1 MNRSIQSGCIVPPSQ
16 CVHTS
21 WRRCCLSR
29 RATSSPVPSL
39 LPEILKPVLAT
50 VADDS
55 SRPSGG
61 ERDGCFLSNGFVGMP
76 ARGGIKVLSQRL
88 SK

>member
-1 MNRSIQSGCIVPPSQ
+1 MNRSIQSGCVVPPSQ

-50 VADDS
+50 VVDDS
-55 SRPSGG
+55 SRPDGG
-61 ERDGCFLSNGFVGMP
+61 ERWMRPLQWIRRNVGE
-76 ARGGIKVLSQRL
+76 RE
-88 SK
+88 

>member
-16 CVHTS
+16 YVHTS

-29 RATSSPVPSL
+29 QATSSPSL

-55 SRPSGG
+55 SRPGGG
-61 ERDGCFLSNGFVGMP
+61 ERWMRPLQWIRRNVGE
-76 ARGGIKVLSQRL
+76 RE
-88 SK
+88 